1 MSRRNLDASNVPS
14 RAAYLKQPH
23 FMDSVFAGQL
33 VFYKIYQQK
42 EKLSCP
48 SLFGAFP
55 PFFLERSSMAGNR
68 DGSHRLRTQKGSGTT
83 AN

>member
-14 RAAYLKQPH
+14 RSAYLKQPH
-23 FMDSVFAGQL
+23 FTESVFAGQL

-42 EKLSCP
+42 EKLSC
-48 SLFGAFP
+48 SYAFEAFP
-55 PFFLERSSMAGNR
+55 PAFPVRSSMAGNR
-68 DGSHRLRTQKGSGTT
+68 DDPCRLRTQKGSGTA